1 MTEDNLLL
9 QWFARAEQ
17 KLRERGYA
25 PRVREKGFVGSGI
38 DLDSARFVGSI
49 AHWPPD
55 VFEFQFNS
63 CATGEVVVLVTE
75 KFAEEASLEAFMAK
89 LLERVEAAEPPARQG
104 VSFD

>member
-1 MTEDNLLL
+1 MAEHNPLL

-25 PRVREKGFVGSGI
+25 PRVREKGFASSGI
-38 DLDSARFVGSI
+38 DLDSARFVGTI
-49 AHWPPD
+49 AYWPPD

-75 KFAEEASLEAFMAK
+75 KFAEEAALEAFIDK
-89 LLERVEAAEPPARQG
+89 LLEGIEAAEPPASQG